1 MTAHDDG
8 RADKAGAKSGAE
20 KTPPPEGGGR
30 RRIVLVGSPNVG
42 KSLLFNNLTGAYAT
56 VSNYPGTTVELTR
69 GTARRGET
77 EYEVIDTPGMYA
89 LLPTSEEERVGR
101 AVLREGRADVVL
113 HVVDAKNLERMLALT
128 LQFLEA
134 GLPLALALNVMD
146 EAEERGIEIDAARLG
161 RELGIPVVP
170 LVSTTGRGMPE
181 LWAAIEGY
189 RASSRPHGVKYHRA
203 LERAAEEIEKRLP
216 ERDGLSRRAR
226 ALLLLQG
233 DKDRTGVPAEA
244 ASEIDAAVER
254 YSGAHSQPAQYA
266 VATQRQQMA
275 SQIAARVMRR
285 AGRPRSGAREK
296 LNALLINPWTGTP
309 VLLVALY
316 LGLYKF
322 VGGVGAGMA
331 VDFLDET
338 VFEGY
343 INPVVHDWAARFVTW
358 TPLHELIAGEYG
370 LITLGLRYAVAII
383 LPIVAFFFV
392 VFAIMEDTGYLPRL
406 ALLIDRVFK
415 RIGLSGRG
423 VIPIVL
429 GLGCDTMAT
438 MVTRTLPTARERL
451 IATLLLALAVP
462 CSAQLGLILALLHD
476 RPGALGVWAAVLVLV
491 FLIVGFLSARL
502 MPGEAPRFY
511 MELPPLRW
519 PNVGNVAVKTYTRVV
534 WYLKEVIPLFLA
546 ASVLI
551 WLGQLTGLFA
561 WATRAL
567 EAPVR
572 WIGLP
577 SEAAQVFLFGFFRRD
592 YGAAGLYDL
601 EKAGAMTGVQLTV
614 AAVALTLFLPCV
626 AQFLMNVK
634 ERGWKQGVAI
644 SVFILF
650 FSFAVA
656 FVVNGLL
663 RGLGVAL

>member
-1 MTAHDDG
+1 MSDG
-8 RADKAGAKSGAE
+8 GKTGAAAGGSK
-20 KTPPPEGGGR
+20 
-30 RRIVLVGSPNVG
+30 RIVLVGSPNVG

-56 VSNYPGTTVELTR
+56 VSNYPGTTVELTQ
-69 GTARRGET
+69 GTAERGGT
-77 EYEVIDTPGMYA
+77 RWAVVDTPGMYS

-101 AVLREGRADVVL
+101 AVLREGRSDIVL

-128 LQFLEA
+128 LQLLEA
-134 GLPLALALNVMD
+134 GLPLILVLNVMD
-146 EAEERGIEIDAARLG
+146 EAEERGIRIDAPRLSA
-161 RELGIPVVP
+161 ELGIPVVP
-170 LVSTTGRGMPE
+170 AVSTTGRGIPE
-181 LWAAIEGY
+181 LWEAIE
-189 RASSRPHGVKYHRA
+189 RHERNPRPHGVRYHRA
-203 LERAAEEIEKRLP
+203 IEHAAAEIEKVLP
-216 ERDGLSRRAR
+216 EGDGLNRRAR
-226 ALLLLQG
+226 ALLVLQG
-233 DKDRTGVPAEA
+233 DGEIAGELAAGPAGRLA
-244 ASEIDAAVER
+244 EILEGYR
-254 YSGAHSQPAQYA
+254 RAHAQPAQYA
-266 VATQRQQMA
+266 AATQRQRMA
-275 SQIAARVMRR
+275 SQIAARVMSRTAGPKAGVR
-285 AGRPRSGAREK
+285 AR
-296 LNALLINPWTGTP
+296 LNELLINPWTGGP
-309 VLLVALY
+309 ILLATLY
-316 LGLYKF
+316 LGLYQF
-322 VGGVGAGMA
+322 VGVIGAGMA
-331 VDFLDET
+331 VDFLDDT
-338 VFEGY
+338 VFGGF
-343 INPVVHDWAARFVTW
+343 ISPVVQEWTGRVVAWA
-358 TPLHELIAGEYG
+358 PLRDLIAGEYG
-370 LITLGLRYAVAII
+370 LITLGLRYAVAIV
-383 LPIVAFFFV
+383 LPIVGFFFV

-438 MVTRTLPTARERL
+438 MVARTLPTVRERI

-462 CSAQLGLILALLHD
+462 CSAQLGLILALLHH
-476 RPGALGVWAAVLVLV
+476 RPGALAVWTGVLTAV
-491 FLIVGFLSARL
+491 FLGVGFLAARL
-502 MPGEAPRFY
+502 MPGESPHFY

-519 PNVGNVAVKTYTRVV
+519 PSAGNVFVKTYTRIV

-567 EAPVR
+567 ATPVR

-577 SEAAQVFLFGFFRRD
+577 AEAAQVFLFGFFRRD

-601 EKAGAMTGVQLTV
+601 EKAGALTGVQLTV

-656 FVVNGLL
+656 FVVNAAL
-663 RGLGVAL
+663 RGLGLSL

>member
-1 MTAHDDG
+1 MSDQIADVIDG
-8 RADKAGAKSGAE
+8 RTGTDGTAK
-20 KTPPPEGGGR
+20 R
-30 RRIVLVGSPNVG
+30 LVLVGSPNVG

-69 GTARRGET
+69 GTAKRGET
-77 EYEVIDTPGMYA
+77 EWEVIDTPGMYA
-89 LLPTSEEERVGR
+89 MLPTSEEERVGQV
-101 AVLREGRADVVL
+101 VLREARADVVL
-113 HVVDAKNLERMLALT
+113 HVVDAKNLERMLSLT

-134 GLPLALALNVMD
+134 GLPLVLVLNVMD
-146 EAEERGIEIDAARLG
+146 EAEERGIRIDAPRLS
-161 RELGIPVVP
+161 RELGIPVIP
-170 LVSTTGRGMPE
+170 AVSTTGRGIPE

-189 RASSRPHGVKYHRA
+189 SRGEKVHRVRYHHVIEQA
-203 LERAAEEIEKRLP
+203 LAEVEKHLP
-216 ERDGLSRRAR
+216 ENGGLSRRAR
-226 ALLLLQG
+226 ALLVLQG
-233 DKDRTGVPAEA
+233 ETGSDALSPEA
-244 ASEIDAAVER
+244 AAEIAAVMKKHHR
-254 YSGAHSQPAQYA
+254 RHPQPAQYA
-266 VATQRQQMA
+266 LATQRQRMA
-275 SQIAARVMRR
+275 SQIASRVMSRVGQPRR
-285 AGRPRSGAREK
+285 GMRDR
-296 LNALLINPWTGTP
+296 LNDLLINPWTGTP
-309 VLLVALY
+309 ILLLALY
-316 LGLYKF
+316 VGLYKF

-331 VDFLDET
+331 VDFLDKT
-338 VFEGY
+338 VFGEY
-343 INPVVHDWAARFVTW
+343 INPVVHSWTARVLTWA
-358 TPLHELIAGEYG
+358 PLHELVAGEYG
-370 LITLGLRYAVAII
+370 LITLGLRYAIAIV
-383 LPIVAFFFV
+383 LPIVGFFFV

-415 RIGLSGRG
+415 KIGLSGRG

-476 RPGALGVWAAVLVLV
+476 RPAALAVWTTVLVMV
-491 FLIVGFLSARL
+491 FLIVGFLSARI

-519 PNVGNVAVKTYTRVV
+519 PSVSNVFLKTYTRVV
-534 WYLKEVIPLFLA
+534 WYLKEVIPLFLV

-551 WLGQLTGLFA
+551 WLGQLSGVFA
-561 WATRAL
+561 WATRVL
-567 EAPVR
+567 ETPVR

-577 SEAAQVFLFGFFRRD
+577 AEAAQVFLFGFFRRD

-634 ERGWKQGVAI
+634 ERGWK
-644 SVFILF
+644 
-650 FSFAVA
+650 
-656 FVVNGLL
+656 
-663 RGLGVAL
+663 